1 MREVIKLEGL
11 KINYMSNSESDS
23 TITED
28 IQSLLNYL
36 SSSIQI
42 IGGAITISGIVVA
55 VTPLVLISFTF
66 RVAQKAVV
74 AIFPSDL
81 SRNRREE

>member
-1 MREVIKLEGL
+1 VIKLEVL
-11 KINYMSNSESDS
+11 KISYMSNSDTDS
-23 TITED
+23 TLTED

-74 AIFPSDL
+74 AIFPSDF

>member
-1 MREVIKLEGL
+1 
-11 KINYMSNSESDS
+11 MSNSESDS
-23 TITED
+23 TLTED

-74 AIFPSDL
+74 AIFPSYF
-81 SRNRREE
+81 SRNRTEE